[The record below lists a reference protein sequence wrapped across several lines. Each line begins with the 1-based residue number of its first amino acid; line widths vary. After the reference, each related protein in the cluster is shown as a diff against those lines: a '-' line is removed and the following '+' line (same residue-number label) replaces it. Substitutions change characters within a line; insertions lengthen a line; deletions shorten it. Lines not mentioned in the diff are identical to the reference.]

1 MPEWP
6 LLRALRGGHATRSL
20 SLTGRRLCRLPW
32 GLAKMRALECLDL
45 RNNRLCRLPPDMEA
59 LGRLKVLNLGNNIFE
74 EIPEQLMC
82 LKSLQKL
89 HLFGNKITRMSP
101 LICGGLQ
108 NLVLLNLNNNLLS
121 HLPPEI
127 HRLENLECLSLNN
140 NQLRSI
146 PRELCSLQKLC
157 ELHLSHNS
165 LTALPEEIGHLTE
178 LKILSL
184 SRNQIEELPE
194 GICKMVS
201 LRVLDLAGNNIQIFP
216 IAMQDLELVELYCE
230 GNPLLQR
237 HPVSA
242 IQEEEVLTLKVTYF
256 CLRFSNDFVFEC
268 RSNLKYDQSN
278 YSKKLTKMITT
289 LVDGVNFVFKNYF
302 GKKCTCDSYN
312 AGFQR
317 PWWGAGG
324 KFFFFQIIP
333 TMQIIFLTRKLIS
346 KSILDFIC

>member
-242 IQEEEVLTLKVTYF
+242 IQEEEVLTLKEITA
-256 CLRFSNDFVFEC
+256 RFILAQLKSDNLSLHRAIKQNAEAQNILSQQRECAQCGCSFLNIWLECVQFVDVKQ
-268 RSNLKYDQSN
+268 RMKTSRNLHLLPVRILLCSYQCFNRHD
-278 YSKKLTKMITT
+278 
-289 LVDGVNFVFKNYF
+289 DGLF
-302 GKKCTCDSYN
+302 GI
-312 AGFQR
+312 AV
-317 PWWGAGG
+317 P
-324 KFFFFQIIP
+324 
-333 TMQIIFLTRKLIS
+333 
-346 KSILDFIC
+346 